1 MTLYVLFHCD
11 EWHTYSSFR
20 FIGVVEKEQ
29 LQNALNKIKKEQGY
43 NDQDIKDYIHITE
56 TNLNELDI

>member
-29 LQNALNKIKKEQGY
+29 LQDALNKIKKEQGY
-43 NDQDIKDYIHITE
+43 SDQDVKDYIHITE
-56 TNLNELDI
+56 TYLNDLEI